1 MLSVSVTGVEIVAGE
16 RRQRAS
22 LSQVSLR
29 EVGFEAPGLEVA
41 WQDIDG
47 RWAAHV
53 LDPGVARALLTTSA
67 LSSLAP
73 AASLLQTQRR
83 ARVRHAL
90 GRGVVAG
97 IVALPLLLLIF
108 FLMSAGT
115 VAGWMSGYVP
125 IEHEVAL
132 GRHSFDAMRRG
143 LTLKD
148 EGMAY
153 ESARRIV
160 ETLTADSKYDYEV
173 HIAQDPTPNAFALP
187 GGIIVVHTG
196 LIELTSSAEELA
208 GVLAHEVQHVELRHS
223 LRGLIKELG
232 LRGLWAF
239 VLGDIGGSLA
249 GQAAVELTSLQF
261 SRDDEREAD
270 AHGFEALVRAGIDPA
285 GMPAFFKALSQS
297 AGTQAPAFLST
308 HPLSEERERELRER
322 LATVEQRSF
331 ERLPVTHWPPQ

>member
-22 LSQVSLR
+22 LSHVSLR

-53 LDPGVARALLTTSA
+53 LDPGAARALLTTSA

-115 VAGWMSGYVP
+115 IAGWVSSYVP
-125 IEHEVAL
+125 VEHEVTL
-132 GRHSFDAMRRG
+132 GRQSFDTLSRG

-148 EGMAY
+148 DGPARAAAQGMVD
-153 ESARRIV
+153 S
-160 ETLTADSKYDYEV
+160 LTVDSRFDYEV
-173 HIAQDPTPNAFALP
+173 HVAQDPTPNAFALP

-285 GMPAFFKALSQS
+285 GMPAFFRTLSQS
-297 AGTQAPAFLST
+297 AGAQVPAFLST

-322 LATVEQRSF
+322 LATVEQRAF
-331 ERLPVTHWPPQ
+331 APLPFAPWPPR